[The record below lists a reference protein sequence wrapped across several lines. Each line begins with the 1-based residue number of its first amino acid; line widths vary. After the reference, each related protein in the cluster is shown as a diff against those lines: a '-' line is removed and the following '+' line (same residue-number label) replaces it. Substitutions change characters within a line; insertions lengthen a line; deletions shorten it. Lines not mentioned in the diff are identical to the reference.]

1 MGATASA
8 VRLVSGWLTP
18 VVWLVPSALMLRDG
32 PDGLWVGLLVVLAPL
47 LAVVVG
53 GARAATPPAESALHG
68 VVLVVVA
75 ALLIWANLSLAA
87 DVATALGIPRWHGVV
102 LAAGPALVL
111 ALWRRVPALSA
122 ALLVVAIA
130 GMAVPLARV
139 AQVSGVD
146 PTRAWQ
152 TLASREAFHFAPG
165 SASVAGG
172 RDIFGGSRRA
182 PVALEEEQRVS
193 APSGGAVRVLTRD
206 ALRPGSQ
213 EWNLAPGQSV
223 SLRPGDRLEAEP
235 GTRLRFEAGRR
246 VPGAPASGAVWAAGG
261 GPPRPVALV
270 ALGLTLVGGAIALF
284 GQPHCVAPGRRTA
297 AVAGAALLVAL
308 LWAQGWTV
316 YAALQAPDVFLGGV
330 TLASVVEVPALA
342 LGAPGSPFQVALL
355 VGLLAAFAAGSAAL
369 IERPGAAGAAA
380 GAGRFG
386 GGADVGRDLGFW
398 AAVFA
403 AAGAASLWAVDPWAI
418 ALWALGLAASTVAA
432 GAVLPGTGAR
442 ASAGALAIGL
452 AVFVLLSALRWVG
465 GTDVVPI
472 PLPAAIAEA
481 YRAALGVLTAEPVLA
496 AVPASLVLRLV
507 LGRLDAP

>member
-1 MGATASA
+1 MGAMASA

-18 VVWLVPSALMLRDG
+18 VVWLVPPALMLRDG
-32 PDGLWVGLLVVLAPL
+32 PGGLWVGLLVVLAPL
-47 LAVVVG
+47 LALVVG
-53 GARAATPPAESALHG
+53 GARAAAPPSESALHG
-68 VVLVVVA
+68 VVLVAVA
-75 ALLIWANLSLAA
+75 ALLIWANLSLAG

-111 ALWRRVPALSA
+111 ALWRRVPALST
-122 ALLVVAIA
+122 ALLLVAIA
-130 GMAVPLARV
+130 GMALPLARV
-139 AQVSGVD
+139 AQVSGVA

-172 RDIFGGSRRA
+172 RDIAGGSRRA
-182 PVALEEEQRVS
+182 PVALDEEQRVS

-206 ALRPGSQ
+206 ALRPGAQ
-213 EWNLAPGQSV
+213 EWSLAPGQSV

-246 VPGAPASGAVWAAGG
+246 VPGAPASGAAWAAGG
-261 GPPRPVALV
+261 GAPRPVALL

-284 GQPHCVAPGRRTA
+284 AQPRFVAPGRRTA
-297 AVAGAALLVAL
+297 AVAGAALLLAL

-330 TLASVVEVPALA
+330 TLATVVEVPALA
-342 LGAPGSPFQVALL
+342 LGAPGSPFQAALL

-369 IERPGAAGAAA
+369 IERPGAAGVG
-380 GAGRFG
+380 GA
-386 GGADVGRDLGFW
+386 ADVGRDLGFW

-403 AAGAASLWAVDPWAI
+403 AAGAAGLWTVDPWAI
-418 ALWALGLAASTVAA
+418 ALWALGLAASTLAA
-432 GAVLPGTGAR
+432 GAVLPGERAR
-442 ASAGALAIGL
+442 ASAGAGAIGL
-452 AVFVLLSALRWVG
+452 AVFVLLSALRWAG
-465 GTDVVPI
+465 APDVVPM
-472 PLPAAIAEA
+472 PLPAAIAGA

-496 AVPASLVLRLV
+496 AVPASLVFRLV
-507 LGRLDAP
+507 LGRLDAA

>member
-32 PDGLWVGLLVVLAPL
+32 PGGLWVGLLVVLAPL

-53 GARAATPPAESALHG
+53 GARVATPPSESALHG

-75 ALLIWANLSLAA
+75 ALLIWANLSLAG

-122 ALLVVAIA
+122 ALLVVALA
-130 GMAVPLARV
+130 GMALPLARV

-165 SASVAGG
+165 STSVAGG

-182 PVALEEEQRVS
+182 PVALDEEQRVS

-206 ALRPGSQ
+206 VLRQGSQ

-246 VPGAPASGAVWAAGG
+246 VPGAPASGAAWAAGG
-261 GPPRPVALV
+261 GPPRPVALL

-284 GQPHCVAPGRRTA
+284 AQPRFVAPGRRTA
-297 AVAGAALLVAL
+297 AAAGAALLVAL
-308 LWAQGWTV
+308 FWAQGWTV

-369 IERPGAAGAAA
+369 IERPGAAGASAA
-380 GAGRFG
+380 GVG

-403 AAGAASLWAVDPWAI
+403 AAAAASLWAVDPWAI
-418 ALWALGLAASTVAA
+418 ALWALGLAASTLAA

-442 ASAGALAIGL
+442 ASASAVAIGL
-452 AVFVLLSALRWVG
+452 AVFAALSALRWVG

-472 PLPAAIAEA
+472 PLPAAIAGA
-481 YRAALGVLTAEPVLA
+481 YRAALGVLIAEPVLA
-496 AVPASLVLRLV
+496 AVPASLVVRLV
-507 LGRLDAP
+507 LGRLDAA